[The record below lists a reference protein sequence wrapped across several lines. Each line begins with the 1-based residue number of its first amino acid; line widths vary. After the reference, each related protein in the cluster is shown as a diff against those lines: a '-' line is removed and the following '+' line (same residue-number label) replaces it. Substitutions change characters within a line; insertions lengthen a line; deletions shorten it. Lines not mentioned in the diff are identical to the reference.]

1 MKKLTNTLLAV
12 FFTTLVLAQ
21 PNQSKIDSLTN
32 LIGNQSG
39 QERIETLIHL
49 SEAYQKISSLEKSKE
64 AEINAKVYAEQEGLD
79 NMKGII
85 MLSMGKTAYY
95 SNDNDLAL
103 EYIDKAIKLL
113 EESKNYDRM
122 SNAINFKGL
131 VYRNMSQ
138 ADKALEQF
146 KLAIDISKKYNFPKQ
161 EASSVSSAASTY
173 FSIGDYKNALTY
185 FQQASGMF
193 KELQDSLSAAKMMM
207 NIGLIYWQ
215 WNQNELALK
224 MSLEAKDLF
233 EAKKDYI
240 ELGKIY
246 NNIGRIYVQ
255 DIKDT
260 VAALD
265 YFERSLE
272 MRQKTGNQ
280 LGMALVLANMGNIYS
295 GKKLEEKAFVY
306 YNRSLSISKSIG
318 YNEGIALVYYYMG
331 VALRNT
337 GELKQSNRYL
347 DSCDVVARKYG
358 IASYYGVVNE
368 TKMSNYVE
376 LKDYTGFNREFRTFL
391 SRVDSVKKELDKLKY
406 QELDARNTI
415 DSLAPA
421 LDQAHETIKEKNK
434 MLTIYQ
440 WTTGIALVL
449 LVFIVILF
457 SLRSKNKRSSL

>member
-1 MKKLTNTLLAV
+1 
-12 FFTTLVLAQ
+12 
-21 PNQSKIDSLTN
+21 
-32 LIGNQSG
+32 
-39 QERIETLIHL
+39 
-49 SEAYQKISSLEKSKE
+49 
-64 AEINAKVYAEQEGLD
+64 
-79 NMKGII
+79 
-85 MLSMGKTAYY
+85 
-95 SNDNDLAL
+95 
-103 EYIDKAIKLL
+103 
-113 EESKNYDRM
+113 M

-146 KLAIDISKKYNFPKQ
+146 KLAIDMSKKNNFPKQ
-161 EASSVSSAASTY
+161 EASSISCAATTY
-173 FSIGDYKNALTY
+173 FSIGDYENALTY
-185 FQQASGMF
+185 YQQASEMY
-193 KELQDSLSAAKMMM
+193 KELQDTLSAAKMMM

-224 MSLEAKDLF
+224 MNLEAKDLF

-260 VAALD
+260 VAALN

-295 GKKLEEKAFVY
+295 GKKLEEKAFEY
-306 YNRSLSISKSIG
+306 YKRSLNISKSIG
-318 YNEGIALVYYYMG
+318 YNEGIALVNYYMAI
-331 VALRNT
+331 ALYNA
-337 GELKQSNRYL
+337 GKHKESNRYL
-347 DSCDVVARKYG
+347 DSCSVVASKYG

-368 TKMSNYVE
+368 TKMSNYVA
-376 LKDYTGFNREFRTFL
+376 LKDYTGFNKEFRIFV

-406 QELDARNTI
+406 QELDARNII

-421 LDQAHETIKEKNK
+421 LDQAHETIKEKDRS
-434 MLTIYQ
+434 LTIFQ
-440 WTTGIALVL
+440 WTTGISLLLLVL
-449 LVFIVILF
+449 AVVALLI
-457 SLRSKNKRSSL
+457 RKKNTE